1 MMPAGPTNMFISVP
15 AIDYAGGKFRCWD
28 ATARIHK
35 ASRRIRCVSK
45 IINVLDQV
53 WRPDAVPVVHIY
65 HSTSRSISQDVV

>member
-1 MMPAGPTNMFISVP
+1 MMPAGLTNMVISVP
-15 AIDYAGGKFRCWD
+15 VIDHAGGRFRCQD

-35 ASRRIRCVSK
+35 ASLRIRRVSK

-65 HSTSRSISQDVV
+65 HSTY